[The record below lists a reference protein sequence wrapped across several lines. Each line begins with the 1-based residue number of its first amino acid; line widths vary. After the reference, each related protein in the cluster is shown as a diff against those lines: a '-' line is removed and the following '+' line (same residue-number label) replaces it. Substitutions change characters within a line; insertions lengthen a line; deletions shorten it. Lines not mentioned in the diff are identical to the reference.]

1 MKLKARMWVNSDEIE
16 NEIVLRNEIQNKFGI
31 AVNDK
36 TGDKN
41 KNDNDNDN
49 ENKNDSE
56 NGNKNENENENE
68 NEDVCYMES
77 IYRKSN
83 QEEVTMTISPLYEVT
98 KAIDMKC
105 NNNDN
110 NNNNDDYYNDINNYN
125 NDHNNNNNNNNNN
138 DYYND
143 HNNNNND
150 SDNDNNDDHNNEN
163 NFSSFY
169 KENQNS
175 NVRSKNIRKIQV
187 GTITPYS
194 KRGFGRLEEGARDE
208 VRRFSNEDGETM
220 KLSSGTLLLF

>member
-1 MKLKARMWVNSDEIE
+1 MTA
-16 NEIVLRNEIQNKFGI
+16 IQNKFGI
-31 AVNDK
+31 AVSDK
-36 TGDKN
+36 TGNKN

-49 ENKNDSE
+49 KHDNGSE
-56 NGNKNENENENE
+56 NENENENE

-77 IYRKSN
+77 IYKKSN
-83 QEEVTMTISPLYEVT
+83 QEEVTMTISPLYEVS

-105 NNNDN
+105 NNDN
-110 NNNNDDYYNDINNYN
+110 NNNNN
-125 NDHNNNNNNNNNN
+125 NDNDNNDNENNSKNNNNN
-138 DYYND
+138 DYYN
-143 HNNNNND
+143 HNNSDND

-220 KLSSGTLLLF
+220 KLSSGTILF